1 MGLEQDHCPVLVLP
15 RSPQPVVQVQS
26 LKSFSR
32 ALARSS
38 RGSCGHTRVQG
49 LCLAAGPRVPLGLA
63 ERTWHIRA
71 CTRGVH
77 GHVHSAGYTR
87 AGSRRFGGQEPGRL
101 GAPGAALGEQEQR
114 TRRGRGW
121 PGPAV
126 IGCWGARGK
135 PGREVGGRG
144 LRGAPRGRNPGRKR
158 GPGTRPHPAICAAGG
173 RAQARVGFLPSLPG
187 WPQSC
192 APSSTPTAPP
202 AQLCAGSPGPGQEGL
217 GHHPAGTPPQEQGSG
232 CRRARGPEWNGA
244 RDQEAAPS
252 GSLAGASWLD
262 WERGRRTGD
271 TQREWLGEKTS
282 GGGHGAEGWLRGGVS
297 GCPEAGHPSLTAW
310 GGSEADGGARRPDR
324 VSGSAWGTRG
334 S

>member
-1 MGLEQDHCPVLVLP
+1 MRKTAAQEGTVGLEQDHCPVLVLP

-49 LCLAAGPRVPLGLA
+49 LCLAAGPRVPLGLE

-126 IGCWGARGK
+126 IGCWGGEGK
-135 PGREVGGRG
+135 AWSGGDWPRP
-144 LRGAPRGRNPGRKR
+144 PRGPS
-158 GPGTRPHPAICAAGG
+158 RPKPEPQTAA
-173 RAQARVGFLPSLPG
+173 
-187 WPQSC
+187 WD
-192 APSSTPTAPP
+192 PP
-202 AQLCAGSPGPGQEGL
+202 ASSHLRRRGQGAG
-217 GHHPAGTPPQEQGSG
+217 
-232 CRRARGPEWNGA
+232 
-244 RDQEAAPS
+244 
-252 GSLAGASWLD
+252 
-262 WERGRRTGD
+262 
-271 TQREWLGEKTS
+271 
-282 GGGHGAEGWLRGGVS
+282 
-297 GCPEAGHPSLTAW
+297 
-310 GGSEADGGARRPDR
+310 
-324 VSGSAWGTRG
+324 
-334 S
+334 

>member
-1 MGLEQDHCPVLVLP
+1 MGLELDHCPVLVLP

-87 AGSRRFGGQEPGRL
+87 AGSRRFGGQELGRL

-135 PGREVGGRG
+135 PGREVIGRG
-144 LRGAPRGRNPGRKR
+144 LRGAPRGRNPSPKR
-158 GPGTRPHPAICAAGG
+158 RPGTRPHPAICAAGG

-217 GHHPAGTPPQEQGSG
+217 GHHPAETPPKSRVPGAGGPGDPSGMGLGTRKLPLPGAWPAPRGWTGRGVVEQGTL
-232 CRRARGPEWNGA
+232 RENGWGKK
-244 RDQEAAPS
+244 RVEEA
-252 GSLAGASWLD
+252 
-262 WERGRRTGD
+262 TGLKD
-271 TQREWLGEKTS
+271 
-282 GGGHGAEGWLRGGVS
+282 
-297 GCPEAGHPSLTAW
+297 
-310 GGSEADGGARRPDR
+310 GSEEGCLDAPRP
-324 VSGSAWGTRG
+324 GTLA
-334 S
+334 